1 MALVHHHVQVARR
14 GWRDLANRIHIVDD
28 AVDGERARF
37 RQACSE
43 FEDAVHAVRH
53 PSKPRFR
60 PRSPIHDQANSL
72 TATTWKRFHPMR
84 RHEKAN
90 GHSSTTSHRKTHKQV
105 VHDLLDGYTN
115 ASLKATKIQ
124 ATIRTTIQ
132 ELARSTIMCLQ
143 SVADGDRH
151 ANGLDIASGFW
162 TELTKKSLHLRWYLL
177 EKARLLD
184 HRRNQFAMCVANN
197 NGKVFQG
204 ALHEHHGPL
213 LEVATTMLHVIG
225 STVERLATVATEKRQ
240 DDDARPN
247 QNVAGQTMDGPVNIS
262 STVVT
267 LFTIMHAYDLV
278 REIVSKFE
286 DVIDFVD
293 SLQP

>member
-1 MALVHHHVQVARR
+1 
-14 GWRDLANRIHIVDD
+14 
-28 AVDGERARF
+28 
-37 RQACSE
+37 
-43 FEDAVHAVRH
+43 
-53 PSKPRFR
+53 
-60 PRSPIHDQANSL
+60 
-72 TATTWKRFHPMR
+72 
-84 RHEKAN
+84 
-90 GHSSTTSHRKTHKQV
+90 
-105 VHDLLDGYTN
+105 
-115 ASLKATKIQ
+115 
-124 ATIRTTIQ
+124 
-132 ELARSTIMCLQ
+132 
-143 SVADGDRH
+143 
-151 ANGLDIASGFW
+151 
-162 TELTKKSLHLRWYLL
+162 
-177 EKARLLD
+177 
-184 HRRNQFAMCVANN
+184 MCVANN